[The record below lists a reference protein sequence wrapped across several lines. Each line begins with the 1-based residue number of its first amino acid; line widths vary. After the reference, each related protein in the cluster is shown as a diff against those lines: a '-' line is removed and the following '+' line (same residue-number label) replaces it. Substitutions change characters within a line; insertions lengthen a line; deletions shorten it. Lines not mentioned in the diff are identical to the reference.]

1 MEGGRGWRGAG
12 VWQVTRADDPSLP
25 PSAEVETLKPV
36 LGALSSLL
44 GCGRL
49 GDAHLSRLSLSVASK
64 FKIPRSSQESRW
76 RQFNRTQASASLTTP
91 VPGSEVTFFRLN
103 SKPYLSG
110 PWCGLKPQDGY
121 RGFGGTLSAT
131 TNSWPLWG
139 PQDPSPGD
147 PSICPPSTNDAP
159 PPPSPPAPW
168 PPSSRETSFFPR
180 TVMAEGGCGPR
191 RRLCLL
197 KARLREQC

>member
-1 MEGGRGWRGAG
+1 MTSCKLQTPFCLAEGGRGWRGAG

-147 PSICPPSTNDAP
+147 PSICPPRPTTLLLLHHLLP
-159 PPPSPPAPW
+159 PGPHLPGRP
-168 PPSSRETSFFPR
+168 RFFLEP
-180 TVMAEGGCGPR
+180 
-191 RRLCLL
+191 
-197 KARLREQC
+197 